1 MTCVVFVLENWQTRD
16 RFQVL
21 KRALGRHMMTDPI
34 SDMII
39 RIKNAAMAGNDVVSM
54 PQSKIKVAIADKLK
68 QRGVVS
74 DIASRGKNV
83 GKTLELTLARDE
95 KGTYKFI
102 DVRRV
107 SKPGCRVY
115 FSAHDIRPIMGG
127 TGTLLISTPKGIL
140 FGHEARQEGVGG
152 EPLFEIW

>member
-1 MTCVVFVLENWQTRD
+1 
-16 RFQVL
+16 
-21 KRALGRHMMTDPI
+21 MMTDPV

-54 PQSKIKVAIADKLK
+54 PQSKLKLAIAAKLK
-68 QRGVVS
+68 ERGILTEV
-74 DIASRGKNV
+74 ISRGKNI

-95 KGTYKFI
+95 DDSYKFVNVKRI
-102 DVRRV
+102 

-115 FSAHDIRPIMGG
+115 FGSKDINRVMGG
-127 TGTLLISTPKGIL
+127 TGSLVISTPDGIL
-140 FGHEARQEGVGG
+140 FGDQARKASVGG